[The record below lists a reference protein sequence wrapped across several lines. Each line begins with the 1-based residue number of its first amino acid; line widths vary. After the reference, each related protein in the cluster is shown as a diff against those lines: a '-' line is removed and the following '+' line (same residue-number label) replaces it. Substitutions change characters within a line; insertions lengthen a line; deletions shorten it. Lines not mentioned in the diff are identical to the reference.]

1 MRKVWIEA
9 ALNGEWSRALQ
20 PGIPD
25 TVEAIIAE
33 GVACAR
39 AGADIISYP
48 RLWRRRPTRQ
58 SAQAERG
65 NEPRSAQRHP
75 LCTDL
80 TWLPQSPRAFTSR
93 LSTARSPSPLPGMI
107 ADTSPLASRSSRSSL
122 RPGPPCRPDR
132 MARTG
137 WPFEAVRRATASG
150 SQDASAAAS
159 GRFSLPPGL
168 RGRTDRTP
176 HVANLAD
183 VLIALSRCGFG
194 LEEKGCVD
202 VLELDR
208 TPR

>member
-1 MRKVWIEA
+1 MA
-9 ALNGEWSRALQ
+9 H
-20 PGIPD
+20 GIAHSNRVFP
-25 TVEAIIAE
+25 TRWKR
-33 GVACAR
+33 GRCR
-39 AGADIISYP
+39 LRPRRRRYHSYP

-80 TWLPQSPRAFTSR
+80 TWLPHSPRAFTSR
-93 LSTARSPSPLPGMI
+93 LSTARSPSPLPGMT

-137 WPFEAVRRATASG
+137 WPFEAVRRATASR
-150 SQDASAAAS
+150 SQDASAAES

-194 LEEKGCVD
+194 PEEKGCVD